1 MKYIEING
9 ARVHN
14 LKNIS
19 SYSKGRT
26 GGPGRLR
33 DEEQVAEPVAFTGD
47 VWRSVSG
54 GVDIMKSFP
63 KISTSPSNRRSY

>member
-9 ARVHN
+9 ACIHN

-19 SYSKGRT
+19 PHSKGQT
-26 GGPGRLR
+26 GGPGRLQGG
-33 DEEQVAEPVAFTGD
+33 EQVAGLVAFTGD

-54 GVDIMKSFP
+54 GVDVMKSYP